1 MKNKTISVIRMISM
15 LMIISCHILQG
26 LDNRWAFWVNVG
38 VQVFFVI
45 SGFLN
50 GKKEIKD
57 TKEFYIKK
65 IQKILVPYIII
76 FIIFLFLEKIIL
88 NNNYSL
94 SLVTANLVGLGGLY
108 GTIAILSHTWFVTYI
123 LGCYVIIPI
132 LQKYFSSKKF
142 VNNIIKLIILIISF
156 ELFEKLSGMN
166 LNLCW
171 INNFIIGYFYSRCCI
186 DKKSRNIYELG
197 VFIVF
202 ILIIPFAIIYQENLN
217 VTLPSI
223 MNSNS
228 NIIIQYGHI
237 FLGTVLFIAL
247 YKILNKIKIKEKH
260 ILSFSDKYSY
270 YIYLVHQIFILNY
283 FSVLFLTKNMIVNI
297 ILIFILSFISGI
309 ILKIIND
316 FILKTINKVIFLI
329 KKVKL

>member
-1 MKNKTISVIRMISM
+1 
-15 LMIISCHILQG
+15 
-26 LDNRWAFWVNVG
+26 
-38 VQVFFVI
+38 
-45 SGFLN
+45 
-50 GKKEIKD
+50 
-57 TKEFYIKK
+57 
-65 IQKILVPYIII
+65 
-76 FIIFLFLEKIIL
+76 
-88 NNNYSL
+88 
-94 SLVTANLVGLGGLY
+94 
-108 GTIAILSHTWFVTYI
+108 
-123 LGCYVIIPI
+123 
-132 LQKYFSSKKF
+132 
-142 VNNIIKLIILIISF
+142 
-156 ELFEKLSGMN
+156 
-166 LNLCW
+166 
-171 INNFIIGYFYSRCCI
+171 
-186 DKKSRNIYELG
+186 